1 MTMRHKVL
9 SKHRRR
15 RNRGALLVD
24 VMLGIFMLVIATL
37 TLMSLFPMI
46 MRGEKMS
53 KDETMAIQMVSRL
66 IEHLQM
72 LPADDLN
79 AQTLTSLNLIDAGQ
93 TFPPYSFT
101 HIPLDEASM
110 YSPAQVL
117 RDANGTINVT
127 PLPDGSARVDLLL
140 TYTSE
145 SGKTEQIK
153 TGTIVGSFR

>member
-1 MTMRHKVL
+1 MRHKVL
-9 SKHRRR
+9 SNHRRR

-46 MRGEKMS
+46 KRGEQMS
-53 KDETMAIQMVSRL
+53 KDESMAIQMVSRL

>member
-9 SKHRRR
+9 SNHRRR

-53 KDETMAIQMVSRL
+53 KDESLAIQMVSRL

>member
-1 MTMRHKVL
+1 MNMRHQVL
-9 SKHRRR
+9 AKHKRR

-24 VMLGIFMLVIATL
+24 VMLGMFMLVIATL

-46 MRGEKMS
+46 KRGEKIS
-53 KDETMAIQMVSRL
+53 KDESKAIQMVSRL
-66 IEHLQM
+66 IEHIQM

-79 AQTLTSLNLIDAGQ
+79 AATLTSLNLIDAGQ

-101 HIPLDEASM
+101 NIPLDDASM

-117 RDANGTINVT
+117 RNANGTINVT

-145 SGKTEQIK
+145 AGTAQQIQ